1 MPNEINS
8 PDFNVAER
16 VIKNY
21 MAKLT
26 ENAVLVHD
34 DEVIHETLEAV
45 AVILPYFKMMG
56 AESVQQVLYDEFP
69 QIGFTF
75 NTFYNESVWFIIDG
89 KRRSTNIGTFSVLM
103 SSYMND
109 VRGTKYVEEKGS
121 IGSRMISAAFG
132 RAGKVREMGKEHQ
145 TMQTDTRLLSY
156 ADHEL
161 LARWMT
167 RTNGLSDM
175 ITTLAVFLKI
185 ARP

>member
-1 MPNEINS
+1 MNQINN

-16 VIKNY
+16 LVKRY

-26 ENAVLVHD
+26 ENPTEVHD
-34 DEVIHETLEAV
+34 DDLIHETLTAA
-45 AVILPYFKMMG
+45 AVILPYFRLLG

-75 NTFYNESVWFIIDG
+75 NTFYNETVAFVVDG
-89 KRRSTNIGTFSVLM
+89 KKRPTNVGTWSVLM
-103 SSYMND
+103 STYMND
-109 VRGTKYVEEKGS
+109 VHGTKYVQEKGS
-121 IGSRMISAAFG
+121 LGSRMMSAAFG
-132 RAGKVREMGKEHQ
+132 QAGKVRNMGTQHQ
-145 TMQTDTRLLSY
+145 TMQPDTRLLSY

-175 ITTLAVFLKI
+175 IMSLAVFLKI